1 MVQMQLQV
9 KDGDNNFR
17 VVDIIERAPRWHVG
31 WQSVTY
37 KGKRYQVRGGIRNPW
52 FINLRHPLKG
62 R

>member
-1 MVQMQLQV
+1 MVTLPLQV
-9 KDGDNNFR
+9 KDGNNGYC
-17 VVDIIERAPRWHVG
+17 VVDTIERAPRWHRG

-37 KGKRYQVRGGIRNPW
+37 KGKRYQVHGGFRNPQ